1 MATNSTAIDISS
13 MSTAPMAA
21 HDDGISPFHSINSF
35 TDAWRMAR
43 CLSASS
49 MVPDAFRGEMG
60 TPNCMIALE
69 LASRLKTSIFMIM
82 QNLYIIHGR
91 PAFSAQFV
99 IASIQACGRYSPLK
113 YEYRRDA
120 KGKPF
125 ACKAVATELATGERL
140 EGPEVSM
147 EMAQSEGWLA
157 KSGSK
162 WKTMP
167 EVMLRY
173 RAASFFGRAY
183 APDVMMG
190 FRSAEEVYDSEPSS
204 PAKPATPTQDAV
216 EISVHDEAAKPKTN
230 QSKTD
235 ALNALLAEPDEAEQK
250 PAQPDQKPEE
260 PKPDQIQPETAAP
273 VEEAKD
279 PRRSRRQK
287 PEPEQAEAAQDEE
300 QTATLFF

>member
-1 MATNSTAIDISS
+1 MANEVVNISNIDNTAVQNRQN
-13 MSTAPMAA
+13 
-21 HDDGISPFHSINSF
+21 DGISPFHSINSF

-49 MVPDAFRGEMG
+49 MVPDAFRGEEG

-82 QNLYIIHGR
+82 QNMYVIHGR
-91 PAFSAQFV
+91 PAFSSQFI
-99 IASIQACGRYSPLK
+99 IASIQACGRYSPLRYIYK
-113 YEYRRDA
+113 WDA
-120 KGKPF
+120 NGTPT
-125 ACKAVATELATGERL
+125 ACKAVATELSTGEVL

-147 EMAQSEGWLA
+147 EMARAEGWLA

-190 FRSAEEVYDSEPSS
+190 FKSAEEVYDTESTASRTA
-204 PAKPATPTQDAV
+204 PAVATAVPLAEDDGTLKPRTNNNKTAELNALV
-216 EISVHDEAAKPKTN
+216 GKKSKPKTKVE
-230 QSKTD
+230 S
-235 ALNALLAEPDEAEQK
+235 
-250 PAQPDQKPEE
+250 KPEE
-260 PKPDQIQPETAAP
+260 SEIPKADLDMEPKKEAETSDKEAT
-273 VEEAKD
+273 VEVEAKV
-279 PRRSRRQK
+279 
-287 PEPEQAEAAQDEE
+287 EAEAEAEALSFNFPEDYG
-300 QTATLFF
+300 A